1 MLIPKAV
8 LFSMALIVSAH
19 PAAAGSVSPEPLQF
33 AQVFS
38 DLPGVT
44 TQEQAEDA
52 KRLKCEQVL
61 VKRHITSLDPVY
73 DTVNSCRRGDGP
85 AFRSMRLPPS
95 IERQLRGFNY

>member
-8 LFSMALIVSAH
+8 LFSMALIVSVH

-44 TQEQAEDA
+44 TQEQAENA

-73 DTVNSCRRGDGP
+73 GYRQFLPPRRRP
-85 AFRSMRLPPS
+85 CLPVDAPSPS